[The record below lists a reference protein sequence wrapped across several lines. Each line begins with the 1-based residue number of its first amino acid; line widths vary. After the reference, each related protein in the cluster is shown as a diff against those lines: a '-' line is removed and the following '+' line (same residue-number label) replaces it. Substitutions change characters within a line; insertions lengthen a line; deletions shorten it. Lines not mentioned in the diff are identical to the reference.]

1 MKTLSAIVLAGLLA
15 APAFALA
22 QAASAPPAAPSAA
35 APGPRMGMGG
45 MGMHGGA
52 RWGRADTPGWSMM
65 TPAEREQ
72 HRQHMQSMQTY
83 DECTAYMTEHRALMA
98 ERAKQRGRTLPA
110 QPRRDACAG
119 LKK

>member
-1 MKTLSAIVLAGLLA
+1 MKNASILALA
-15 APAFALA
+15 AALAVPAFALA
-22 QAASAPPAAPSAA
+22 QTAATPVAPASAA

>member
-1 MKTLSAIVLAGLLA
+1 MNTLSALVLAGLLA
-15 APAFALA
+15 APALAFA
-22 QAASAPPAAPSAA
+22 QATSAPPAPASAA

-72 HRQHMQSMQTY
+72 HRQHMQSMHSY
-83 DECTAYMTEHRALMA
+83 DECKAYMTEHHALMA
-98 ERAKQRGRTLPA
+98 ERAKARGRTLPA
-110 QPRRDACAG
+110 PRRDACAG
-119 LKK
+119 LKP